1 MLDIIIPQYSENDNK
16 IKPLL
21 DSINNQINIDFNDIN
36 VTIVNDLSNVLLTDK
51 FLKSYPN
58 LKIKYLIND
67 FNGGCGPAR
76 QKGVDNTSNPYIM
89 YMDADDEFATNI
101 SLYIL
106 LNCIK
111 DAEPDFIISNIVQD
125 IFVDNKKSH
134 KIRKGKDTFPWMHGK
149 VFKREILDK
158 NNVRFHD
165 KLKYFE
171 DSNYTICYMSCI
183 NENKMITLD
192 FNCYWWKSNGDS
204 TTRKKRKYGYVVEEF
219 NNFFYSPIYA
229 YDFLKNKKFNSTN
242 NFMINAVCGLHQIL
256 NSNLFNYDELK
267 EKREFFNNEL
277 IKFISNNKQIFKD
290 LTFDKLQE
298 MYDEEYKVL
307 KARDHFE
314 IINGIE
320 SLAKMLNIK

>member
-1 MLDIIIPQYSENDNK
+1 MLDIIIPQYSEDDNK

-76 QKGVDNTSNPYIM
+76 QKGVDNTNNPYVM

-125 IFVDNKKSH
+125 IFVDNNKTY

-149 VFKREILDK
+149 VFKRDILKK

-204 TTRKKRKYGYVVEEF
+204 TTRNKRKYGYVVEEF

-242 NFMINAVCGLHQIL
+242 NFMINAVCGLHQVL

-298 MYDEEYKVL
+298 MYDEEYKIL